1 MILYKETTMSLTLTK
16 IAAIQFHTG
25 EYTSVHQF
33 GTVTFEINSLPMNT
47 GLQCIHFKN
56 DMSGS
61 MGDRCSDGRSKMAHL
76 IHTKNNMLSVLA
88 KNADTTNILVESF
101 GFDDEVEEVF
111 PETKIT
117 HEILPSLQ
125 AKIAIMLQPRNQT
138 DIGLALSHY
147 DDSKHPDAVKTVIF
161 MTDGVIT
168 SGVTDANA
176 LAERMKPG
184 TNYYFVGYGKDHDS
198 SLLQTLAG
206 KANSKYYFV
215 DAVENAGIVFGEI
228 LHSILYSVLSNAFI
242 TVEHGEIFDYKR
254 SLWTDTLVIGGV
266 VSEEAKTFHI
276 RRICGG
282 QDVIVKLQS
291 PDGTCITFTQNTDTD
306 TDTDTDLTKYILR
319 QETQEM
325 LYRVANTSHYE
336 KAQVNIVKE
345 QLAALIAKITLYI
358 KENNL
363 DTDEF
368 YQILLTDLDIAE
380 KTLGT
385 SMAKMYCTSR
395 NDSQGRSDAY
405 GVTFSPGGG
414 GDGYA
419 SPPLLRRDGST
430 PNKVKIIQD
439 VAEADAVKSVFSR
452 PPPLSRSSS
461 M

>member
-1 MILYKETTMSLTLTK
+1 MSQEQITLTK
-16 IAAIQFHTG
+16 NASTQFHTG
-25 EYTSVHQF
+25 EYTSDHQF
-33 GTVTFEINSLPMNT
+33 GTITFEINSLPMNT

-61 MGDRCSDGRSKMAHL
+61 MADRCSDGRSKMAHL

-88 KNADTTNILVESF
+88 KNAETTNILVESF
-101 GFDDEVEEVF
+101 GFDDIVEEVF

-117 HEILPSLQ
+117 FETLPSLQ
-125 AKIAIMLQPRNQT
+125 ARIAIMLQPRNQT

-147 DDSKHPDAVKTVIF
+147 DDSKHSHATKTVVF

-168 SGVTDANA
+168 SGVTDTSI
-176 LAERMKPG
+176 LCQMLKPG

-198 SLLQTLAG
+198 SLLQTLAT

-215 DAVENAGIVFGEI
+215 DAIENAGIVFGEI

-242 TVEHGEIFDYKR
+242 TVENGEIYDYVR
-254 SLWTDTLVIGGV
+254 NVWTNRLTLGGV

-276 RRICGG
+276 RRNKGCN
-282 QDVIVKLQS
+282 VIVKMQS
-291 PDGTCITFTQNTDTD
+291 SDGTCITFTQNPDA
-306 TDTDTDLTKYILR
+306 DLTKYLLR

-325 LYRVANTSHYE
+325 LYLVANTSPYQ
-336 KAQVNIVKE
+336 KAQVAFVNEQLLALIVKIG
-345 QLAALIAKITLYI
+345 AYM

-363 DTDEF
+363 EADEF
-368 YQILLTDLDIAE
+368 YQILLTDLDIA
-380 KTLGT
+380 KNTLGT
-385 SMAKMYCTSR
+385 SLAKMYCTSR

-405 GVTFSPGGG
+405 GVTFSPSSGG
-414 GDGYA
+414 GDGC
-419 SPPLLRRDGST
+419 SGPPTLRRDGST

-439 VAEADAVKSVFSR
+439 VSQACPPAPVKSVFAGPTKMMR
-452 PPPLSRSSS
+452 TSS

>member
-1 MILYKETTMSLTLTK
+1 
-16 IAAIQFHTG
+16 
-25 EYTSVHQF
+25 
-33 GTVTFEINSLPMNT
+33 
-47 GLQCIHFKN
+47 
-56 DMSGS
+56 
-61 MGDRCSDGRSKMAHL
+61 
-76 IHTKNNMLSVLA
+76 
-88 KNADTTNILVESF
+88 VESF

-117 HEILPSLQ
+117 YEVLPSLQ

-242 TVEHGEIFDYKR
+242 TVENGEIFDYKK
-254 SLWTDTLVIGGV
+254 SLWTNTLAIGSV

-276 RRICGG
+276 RRCKS
-282 QDVIVKLQS
+282 QDIIVKLQS
-291 PDGTCITFTQNTDTD
+291 SDGICITFTQNPDD
-306 TDTDTDLTKYILR
+306 DLTKYILR

-325 LYRVANTSHYE
+325 LYRVANTSQYE

-345 QLAALIAKITLYI
+345 QLSTLIAKIRLYI

-363 DTDEF
+363 ESDEF

-414 GDGYA
+414 GDG
-419 SPPLLRRDGST
+419 SFGPPLLRRDGST

-439 VAEADAVKSVFSR
+439 VTQADPVKSVFAG
-452 PPPLSRSSS
+452 PTKMMRSSS

>member
-1 MILYKETTMSLTLTK
+1 MSQEQVITK
-16 IAAIQFHTG
+16 TAAIQFHTG
-25 EYTSVHQF
+25 EYTSDHQF
-33 GTVTFEINSLPMNT
+33 GTITFEINSLPMNA

-61 MGDRCSDGRSKMAHL
+61 MGDRCSDGRSKMSHL

-88 KNADTTNILVESF
+88 KNADTTDILVESF
-101 GFDDEVEEVF
+101 GFDDEIENIF

-117 HEILPSLQ
+117 FETLPSIQ

-147 DDSKHPDAVKTVIF
+147 DDSKHPDATKTVVF

-168 SGVTDANA
+168 SGVTDTSI
-176 LAERMKPG
+176 LCQMLKPE

-198 SLLQTLAG
+198 SLLQTLAT

-215 DAVENAGIVFGEI
+215 DAIENAGIVFGEI

-242 TVEHGEIFDYKR
+242 TVENGEIYDYVR
-254 SLWTDTLVIGGV
+254 NVWTDRLTLGGV

-276 RRICGG
+276 RKSKGC
-282 QDVIVKLQS
+282 DVTVTLQS
-291 PDGTCITFTQNTDTD
+291 SDGTCITFTQNPDA
-306 TDTDTDLTKYILR
+306 DLTKYILR

-325 LYRVANTSHYE
+325 LYLVANTSPYQ
-336 KAQVNIVKE
+336 KAQVAFVNEQLLALIVK
-345 QLAALIAKITLYI
+345 ITTYM

-363 DTDEF
+363 EADEF
-368 YQILLTDLDIAE
+368 YQILLTDLDIA
-380 KTLGT
+380 KNTLGT
-385 SMAKMYCTSR
+385 SLAKMYCTSR

-414 GDGYA
+414 GGGDGC
-419 SPPLLRRDGST
+419 SGPPTLRRDGST

-439 VAEADAVKSVFSR
+439 VSQACPPAPLKSVFAGPTKMMR
-452 PPPLSRSSS
+452 TSS

>member
-1 MILYKETTMSLTLTK
+1 MSQEQVITKTTVL
-16 IAAIQFHTG
+16 QFHTG
-25 EYTSVHQF
+25 EYTSDHQF
-33 GTVTFEINSLPMNT
+33 GTITFEINSLPMNP

-61 MGDRCSDGRSKMAHL
+61 MSDRCNDGRSKMAHL
-76 IHTKNNMLSVLA
+76 IHTKNNMLAVLA
-88 KNADTTNILVESF
+88 KNAETTNILVESF
-101 GFDDEVEEVF
+101 GFDDVIEEVF

-117 HEILPSLQ
+117 FETLPSLQ

-147 DDSKHPDAVKTVIF
+147 DDTKHSDATKTVVF

-168 SGVTDANA
+168 SGVTDANI
-176 LAERMKPG
+176 LCQMLKPG

-198 SLLQTLAG
+198 SLLQTLAT
-206 KANSKYYFV
+206 KANSKYYFI
-215 DAVENAGIVFGEI
+215 DAIENAGIVFGEI

-242 TVEHGEIFDYKR
+242 TIEHGEIYDYTKNV
-254 SLWTDTLVIGGV
+254 WTDRLTLGGV

-276 RRICGG
+276 RRLCGG
-282 QDVIVKLQS
+282 QDVTVTLQS
-291 PDGTCITFTQNTDTD
+291 SDGTCITFAQNPDA
-306 TDTDTDLTKYILR
+306 DLTKYLLR

-325 LYRVANTSHYE
+325 LYLVANTSHYE
-336 KAQVNIVKE
+336 KAQINAVNEK
-345 QLAALIAKITLYI
+345 LSPLIEKITTYM

-363 DTDEF
+363 EADEF
-368 YQILLTDLDIAE
+368 YQILLTDLDIAK

-395 NDSQGRSDAY
+395 NDSQGRGDAY
-405 GVTFSPGGG
+405 GVTFSPPGGGGGG
-414 GDGYA
+414 GDGCTG
-419 SPPLLRRDGST
+419 PPMLRRDGST

-439 VAEADAVKSVFSR
+439 VSEACPPAPLKSVFAR
-452 PPPLSRSSS
+452 PTKMMRTSS